1 VTPLSLGI
9 ETLGGVFTRLVDR
22 NTTIPAHKTEVFSTA
37 ADGQTQVTIM
47 VYQGEREMARE
58 NRLLGQFDLT
68 GIPPAPRGI
77 PKIEVSFDVDANGI
91 LNVSAKDLGTGRQQS
106 ITITGSTS
114 LDKSDVERMVREASE
129 HAEEDKKRREQAEAR
144 NRVDS
149 MSYEAERVLRDMGDK
164 IPAQEKGEVQR
175 ALDEAREALKAEDL
189 DRITAAGQALEQ
201 ALYKATQAAYQAQ
214 GGTQEAAAGAAGA
227 QEGAAAQGPDEEVID
242 AEFKETS

>member
-1 VTPLSLGI
+1 
-9 ETLGGVFTRLVDR
+9 
-22 NTTIPAHKTEVFSTA
+22 
-37 ADGQTQVTIM
+37 
-47 VYQGEREMARE
+47 
-58 NRLLGQFDLT
+58 
-68 GIPPAPRGI
+68 
-77 PKIEVSFDVDANGI
+77 
-91 LNVSAKDLGTGRQQS
+91 
-106 ITITGSTS
+106 
-114 LDKSDVERMVREASE
+114 VREASE